1 MTLPEDA
8 AGRAGSVPGGA
19 AAAGGETLLAD
30 IRRLLRERAVF
41 VGEGFLHLRAW
52 WRDPEIL
59 GALGPALA
67 ALHDARPPAAEA
79 PGGVRPTVIAGN
91 QSSGYMLGPLVAAY
105 LGIGF
110 VALRKAPGELV
121 SALDT
126 APISR
131 WEVLALD
138 AEALGPADRV
148 LLVDD
153 LVETGTQ
160 ARAARVLVER
170 AGATW
175 LGVSA
180 VTAYEEYPE
189 LGVRAL
195 IRWEELR

>member
-1 MTLPEDA
+1 MTLPDGSAPGPDA
-8 AGRAGSVPGGA
+8 ARAA
-19 AAAGGETLLAD
+19 FLAD

-67 ALHDARPPAAEA
+67 ALHDARPPAAA

-121 SALDT
+121 SALNT

-131 WEVLALD
+131 YEVLALD